1 MGILVVTNQQNT
13 ISRVVKSKTVRSGY
27 LFDFYMLYHTIK
39 LYDPKL
45 FSSETMQTKGMTKMS
60 AAHLSVSEFQHS
72 LTQLLIIDL
81 HCL

>member
-1 MGILVVTNQQNT
+1 MGILVVTNQQKT

-45 FSSETMQTKGMTKMS
+45 FSSETMQK
-60 AAHLSVSEFQHS
+60 A
-72 LTQLLIIDL
+72 
-81 HCL
+81 